1 MLLPFVQLRSILGKS
16 SWIIT
21 KPVYK
26 YLSPIGVIFATIHVV
41 AFGAPGWYKL
51 FKPEYHNGQMSITFM
66 SSMFPMSILTVWF
79 FMKFFSTP
87 MPKKLLRNS
96 FVQLAEERYKYAVT
110 KRNSFVQLA
119 EERYKY
125 AVTKHTGNNTGDNT
139 NWEATSSSANFLD
152 KV

>member
-1 MLLPFVQLRSILGKS
+1 M
-16 SWIIT
+16 

-96 FVQLAEERYKYAVT
+96 FVQLAEERYKHAVHRSPIT
-110 KRNSFVQLA
+110 RVAIPAKRPTFCRCWRHYRA
-119 EERYKY
+119 R
-125 AVTKHTGNNTGDNT
+125 
-139 NWEATSSSANFLD
+139 ATS
-152 KV
+152 

>member
-1 MLLPFVQLRSILGKS
+1 MLPFVQLRSILGKS

-96 FVQLAEERYKYAVT
+96 FVQLAKVRYKYAVT
-110 KRNSFVQLA
+110 N
-119 EERYKY
+119 
-125 AVTKHTGNNTGDNT
+125 HTGNNTGNNT
-139 NWEATSSSANFLD
+139 SWEATSSSANFLESSEVISQANFQD

>member
-110 KRNSFVQLA
+110 K
-119 EERYKY
+119 
-125 AVTKHTGNNTGDNT
+125 HTGNNTGNNT
-139 NWEATSSSANFLD
+139 SWEATSSSANFLESSEVISQANFQD

>member
-51 FKPEYHNGQMSITFM
+51 FKREYHNGQMSITFM

-96 FVQLAEERYKYAVT
+96 FVQLAEERYKHAVT
-110 KRNSFVQLA
+110 NYTDS
-119 EERYKY
+119 
-125 AVTKHTGNNTGDNT
+125 NTGKKTDFLPVL
-139 NWEATSSSANFLD
+139 EASSSSGNFLD